1 MSQSH
6 ILQQHIEQLKEI
18 RSILHSLKNMAF
30 MEMHKLTKYRQ
41 AQKLVVQHI
50 ETVAA
55 DFLRFYPGLPDLE
68 TKHPNVIIVVGSERG
83 FCGNFNESLIKQ
95 LLSLS
100 PDIVIAV
107 GNRLSS
113 RLHNTQTPLTE
124 LIGAN
129 SSEEISHILENL
141 SNVISKLQKQH
152 PLFSLSVLFHQDEH
166 LETNLRSLLPPF
178 KDTSVRHTTNK
189 VEPLLNLEPPQF
201 LLKLVEHY
209 ILSSLQDILY
219 TSLAAENNQRLQHL
233 DNAVRHLDETSE
245 KIHKKSQ
252 VFRQEEITEE
262 IEVILL
268 NAEIQSF

>member
-6 ILQQHIEQLKEI
+6 VLQQHIEQLKEI

-30 MEMHKLTKYRQ
+30 MEIHKLTKYRQ
-41 AQKLVVQHI
+41 AQRLVVQHI

-68 TKHPNVIIVVGSERG
+68 AKHPNVIIVVGSERG
-83 FCGNFNESLIKQ
+83 FCGNFNESLIAP

-100 PDIVIAV
+100 ADIVIAV
-107 GNRLSS
+107 GHRLCS
-113 RLHNTQTPLTE
+113 RLHNSQIPFIE
-124 LIGAN
+124 LMGAN
-129 SSEEISHILENL
+129 SSDEISHILENL
-141 SNVISKLQKQH
+141 SNVISKLQEQH
-152 PLFSLSVLFHQDEH
+152 PVFDLSALFHRDEH
-166 LETNLRSLLPPF
+166 LETSLQSLLPPF
-178 KDTSVRHTTNK
+178 NDDSVQHTIYK

-201 LLKLVEHY
+201 LLELVEHY

-219 TSLAAENNQRLQHL
+219 TSLTNENNQRLQHL
-233 DNAVRHLDETSE
+233 DNAVRHLDETTE

-252 VFRQEEITEE
+252 IFRQEEITEE

-268 NAEIQSF
+268 NVENQSF